1 MSLKSILFITL
12 GTTLGTAVLAAAG
25 TAQTP
30 KPPAQGVSGN
40 RVQWFVGNEK
50 VTGLS
55 GGVLLPTAAEI
66 DARAQKLSARLRN
79 AGPFGLPMFPS
90 QEDIA
95 PADPSVV
102 RPTQKIMLNQ
112 ALQSL
117 RVTAINLA
125 RREFLIGARNI
136 FQGDVIEIIFLNE
149 VFSAEVLAVT
159 ATQIEFR
166 DSQRQETGVLL
177 HGLGRHLILEPLQ
190 NRAREARLAGKAAPM
205 ETINTRRP

>member
-1 MSLKSILFITL
+1 MNLKSLLFFTL
-12 GTTLGTAVLAAAG
+12 GMAVLTADG
-25 TAQTP
+25 TAQAP
-30 KPPAQGVSGN
+30 KPSKQGAEGN

-50 VTGLS
+50 LTGLS

-79 AGPFGLPMFPS
+79 AGPFGLPMFPT

-95 PADPSVV
+95 PAAPTVV
-102 RPTQKIMLNQ
+102 RPTQKTTLNQ

-125 RREFLIGARNI
+125 RKEFLIGARNV
-136 FQGDVIEIIFLNE
+136 FQGDVMEISFQNE
-149 VFSAEVLAVT
+149 VFAAEVLAVT

-177 HGLGRHLILEPLQ
+177 HGFGRHLVLEPLQ

-205 ETINTRRP
+205 ETINTRKP